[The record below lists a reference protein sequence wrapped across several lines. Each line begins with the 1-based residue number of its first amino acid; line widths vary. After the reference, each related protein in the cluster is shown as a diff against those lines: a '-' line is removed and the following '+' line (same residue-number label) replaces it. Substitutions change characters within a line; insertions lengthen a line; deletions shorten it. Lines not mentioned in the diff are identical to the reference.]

1 MQKPYSGHTAVATTG
16 FPAPE
21 QAGGVM
27 KTNDNTHNA
36 NALTDT
42 AASAAAPDTAV
53 KKLKITVIGGSG
65 LIGSKVVA
73 LLRTKGHEV
82 LAAAPSSGVNAV
94 TGEGLAEALAGAQV
108 VVDVSN
114 SPSFED
120 RAVME
125 FFEKSNTHLLA
136 AEKAAG
142 VAHHVALSV
151 VGTERLQA
159 SGYFRAKLAQET
171 LIEASPIPWTI
182 VRATQFFEFAG
193 AIAQAS
199 TSGEVVKTAP
209 ALFQPIHSSDVAE
222 AVADAAMAAP
232 LNAISEVAGPEA
244 IPLDEVLRQ
253 YLQAHGDARQV
264 IADPAAGY
272 FGTPVDDHSLTPG
285 KNPRLGKVRF
295 ADWLARTAPVR

>member
-1 MQKPYSGHTAVATTG
+1 MQKPYSGNTGAVATD
-16 FPAPE
+16 FPSPE

-42 AASAAAPDTAV
+42 AASTATPGLPDG
-53 KKLKITVIGGSG
+53 KLKITVIGGSG

-73 LLRTKGHEV
+73 LLRAKGHEV
-82 LAAAPSSGVNAV
+82 HAASPSSGVNAV
-94 TGEGLAEALAGAQV
+94 TGEGLAKALAGANV

-171 LIEASPIPWTI
+171 MIQASPIPWTI
-182 VRATQFFEFAG
+182 VRATQFFEFVG

-209 ALFQPIHSSDVAE
+209 ALMQPIHSSDVAE
-222 AVADAAMAAP
+222 AVADAALAAP

-244 IPLDEVLRQ
+244 IRIDEVLRQ
-253 YLQAHGDARQV
+253 YFQAHGDARQV
-264 IADPAAGY
+264 VADPSAGY

-285 KNPRLGKVRF
+285 KNPRLGKIHF
-295 ADWLARTAPVR
+295 ADWLARTAPAR